1 MITEAIL
8 ELVFRFY
15 KFIVDRIPSF
25 DITLPVDIVGG
36 LINIINGI
44 AYIFPLGDFIVI
56 LGIYILIVNFHI
68 IYNLLRSIRSFLPF

>member
-1 MITEAIL
+1 VITEAIL
-8 ELVFRFY
+8 ELVFQFY
-15 KFIVDRIPSF
+15 KFIVDKIPSF

-44 AYIFPLGDFIVI
+44 SYIFPLGDFLVI

-68 IYNLLRSIRSFLPF
+68 IYNLMRSIRSFLPF